1 MSINW
6 VMLDT
11 SSKSFVPLPREKIL
25 FASPNR
31 TALALQTPNSY
42 PGREPLSIKCN
53 DGKATIT
60 NQRVCFTAFSN
71 FCIADES
78 YSSSTCLPIQPQ
90 PSNHFKPLFFLST
103 TRTSRPLSLGPM
115 SGKGFSLLLPA
126 VGSRLITISSKSS
139 SHSKK
144 EGHLISPR
152 HSNESRRL

>member
-31 TALALQTPNSY
+31 TALTLQTPNSY

-60 NQRVCFTAFSN
+60 NQRVYFTTFSN
-71 FCIADES
+71 LCIANKS

-103 TRTSRPLSLGPM
+103 TRTSRPLSSVPM
-115 SGKGFSLLLPA
+115 SGKGFSPLRLV
-126 VGSRLITISSKSS
+126 VGSRRITISSKSS
-139 SHSKK
+139 SHSKRA
-144 EGHLISPR
+144 GHLISPR
-152 HSNESRRL
+152 HLNGSRRP